1 MIEVSH
7 LSFEY
12 PGIRALDDVSFS
24 VRSGGITAL
33 VGPNGA
39 GKSTLLRC
47 LAALDQPLSG
57 TITVAD
63 VDVLEHPRTT
73 HRTVGFLADFF
84 GLYPELTVQQCLLYA
99 ARAHSVAA
107 AQEDEAVLRAAQ
119 RLQISERLQHKAGSL
134 SRGLAQRLA
143 IAQAI
148 VHEPRVLL
156 LDEPASG
163 LDPEARNALAQL
175 FVALRDQ
182 GMTLLVSSHIL
193 AELEAYSTDMLIMR
207 HGRIVEHSSLTQ
219 KFSESARLC
228 VAVCK
233 PFPDLRR
240 YLERE
245 EGVSGLELGDNRAL
259 FRFAGDAAAQHAL
272 LLRLIEHGVPV
283 SEFAEQKVNLQDA
296 YLQTLNRHVDR
307 EGL

>member
-12 PGIRALDDVSFS
+12 PAVRALDDVSFC
-24 VRSGGITAL
+24 VPRGAITAL

-47 LAALDQPLSG
+47 LAALEQPLSG
-57 TITVAD
+57 DITVAG
-63 VDVLEHPRTT
+63 VDVLEHPRAT
-73 HRTVGFLADFF
+73 HRRVGFLADFF

-99 ARAHSVAA
+99 ARAHSVAPG
-107 AQEDEAVLRAAQ
+107 QEDEAVLRAAQ

-148 VHEPRVLL
+148 VHEPEVLL

-163 LDPEARNALAQL
+163 LDPEARSALAQL
-175 FVALRDQ
+175 FLSLRDQ

-207 HGRIVEHSSLTQ
+207 HGRIVEHGSLAQ
-219 KFSESARLC
+219 KFAESVRLC
-228 VAVCK
+228 VAVCE
-233 PFPDLRR
+233 PFSALPR
-240 YLERE
+240 YLEE
-245 EGVSGLELGDNRAL
+245 EKGVSELELDGNRVL
-259 FRFAGDAAAQHAL
+259 FRFAGDAAAQHVL
-272 LLRLIEHGVPV
+272 LRRLIERGVPV

-296 YLQTLNRHVDR
+296 YLQTLSRDS
-307 EGL
+307 EGERS